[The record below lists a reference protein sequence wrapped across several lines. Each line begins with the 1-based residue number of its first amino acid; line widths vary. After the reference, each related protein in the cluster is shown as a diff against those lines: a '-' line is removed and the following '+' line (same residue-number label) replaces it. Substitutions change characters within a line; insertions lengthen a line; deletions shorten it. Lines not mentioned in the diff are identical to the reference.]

1 MPTGLGATYLWSQ
14 METSRHRWRPLQLNG
29 SACTSSH
36 ISYQIMLVLWSC
48 RWWISTDSFRE
59 MRSSTVGGFEDMAID
74 MEESGFL
81 VLIQLVTNSREYSC
95 WNLPEN
101 QDFDY
106 TYMSPTT
113 HVYGHLACRCFPSCS
128 STPRTWRAVHPVI
141 ALYPCA
147 SELWSL
153 LSTSGLLLTVHSGL
167 ILSYPGLVL
176 VPPVSRWSI
185 DSLERAGLFDSPI
198 LNSHFQ
204 TSGTWLVWF
213 AQPDEANMLHKTKMR
228 GARK

>member
-1 MPTGLGATYLWSQ
+1 MKNLFWIGFLYPNMPTGLGATYLWSQ

-101 QDFDY
+101 QDFDC

-113 HVYGHLACRCFPSCS
+113 HVYGHLACRCFPIMLKYPTYVAGCS
-128 STPRTWRAVHPVI
+128 SSDCLIPLCIW
-141 ALYPCA
+141 ALK
-147 SELWSL
+147 
-153 LSTSGLLLTVHSGL
+153 LTQYQWL
-167 ILSYPGLVL
+167 AA
-176 VPPVSRWSI
+176 
-185 DSLERAGLFDSPI
+185 DSA
-198 LNSHFQ
+198 
-204 TSGTWLVWF
+204 
-213 AQPDEANMLHKTKMR
+213 
-228 GARK
+228 

>member
-74 MEESGFL
+74 MEESGLL

-106 TYMSPTT
+106 TYVSHNTRLWSPCMQMFSHHAQVP
-113 HVYGHLACRCFPSCS
+113 HVRGGLFIQWLPYTLVHLSFEAYSVPVACCWQCI
-128 STPRTWRAVHPVI
+128 A
-141 ALYPCA
+141 ALYY
-147 SELWSL
+147 
-153 LSTSGLLLTVHSGL
+153 L
-167 ILSYPGLVL
+167 ILA
-176 VPPVSRWSI
+176 WC
-185 DSLERAGLFDSPI
+185 
-198 LNSHFQ
+198 
-204 TSGTWLVWF
+204 
-213 AQPDEANMLHKTKMR
+213 
-228 GARK
+228 